1 MSTICKKFED
11 SRGTLIFPIKDGKYS
26 DSKECNLKECTLSIN
41 HKNVFRGLHINS
53 FAKIITCINGS
64 FIDIILDPKQSNPE
78 VKYFPIKQGEQVYC
92 PAGYAHGFISL
103 EDNSILSY
111 YIEEAFE
118 NEVGGLLNYKDP
130 ILNILNNIPVKEH
143 ELILNEKDL
152 TAPYLQYDHF
162 IIGAKGFIGSNIYN
176 ELINSNK
183 KVYVLDY
190 RLNQTESIEN
200 EIKLR
205 NPKYLIC
212 AAGLTGTPNTKWC
225 DTHKKETLMTN
236 VIEQINLL
244 NLCNKYSIHCTLIG
258 TGCIFNY
265 SKNEYSQIDTGND
278 FTNYYSESRILLE
291 KLVKEFHNYLFLRI
305 NYPYSTKSSNVNNPK
320 NLINKLINYEKI
332 EMCNLSATNLDTLL
346 PELIKYL
353 DNNITGIVNF
363 VNEDQ
368 INTVTLITDYYKDNN
383 MPFNKEI
390 IKSERFTPKLLGC
403 SKL

>member
-1 MSTICKKFED
+1 MLSVCNRFED
-11 SRGTLIFPIKDGKYS
+11 LRGLLIFPIKDNKYS

-41 HKNVFRGLHINS
+41 YKNVFRGFHVNS

-64 FIDIILDPKQSNPE
+64 FIDIIFNPKQINPE
-78 VKYFPIKQGEQVYC
+78 VKYFSIKQGDQVNC

-103 EDNSILSY
+103 ENNSILSY

-118 NEVGGLLNYKDP
+118 NEIGGLVNYEDP
-130 ILNILNNIPVKEH
+130 ILNIFNNIPFKKH

-152 TAPYLQYDHF
+152 NAPYLQYDYF

-176 ELINSNK
+176 ELINSHK
-183 KVYVLDY
+183 KVYILNY
-190 RLNQTESIEN
+190 RLNQLESIEN

-212 AAGLTGTPNTKWC
+212 AAGITGIPNTKWC
-225 DTHKKETLMTN
+225 DTHKKETLITN
-236 VIEQINLL
+236 VIEQINIL

-258 TGCIFNY
+258 TGSIFNN
-265 SKNEYSQIDTGND
+265 SKDEYLHNDIGND

-291 KLVKEFHNYLFLRI
+291 KLVQEFDNYLFLRI
-305 NYPYSTKSSNVNNPK
+305 NYPYSTKSSNINNPK

-363 VNEDQ
+363 VNKEK
-368 INTVTLITDYYKDNN
+368 INTITLITDYYKENN
-383 MPFNKEI
+383 MYFDKKI
-390 IKSERFTPKLLGC
+390 IKSERFTPKLISNL
-403 SKL
+403 K

>member
-1 MSTICKKFED
+1 MATTCKKFED

-64 FIDIILDPKQSNPE
+64 FIDIILDPKESNPE

-118 NEVGGLLNYKDP
+118 NEIGGLLNYKDP

-143 ELILNEKDL
+143 QLILNEKDL
-152 TAPYLQYDHF
+152 TAPYLQYDYF

-176 ELINSNK
+176 ELSNSNK
-183 KVYVLDY
+183 KVYVLNY
-190 RLNQTESIEN
+190 RMNEIEKIEN

-205 NPKYLIC
+205 NPKYFIC
-212 AAGLTGTPNTKWC
+212 AAGLTGNPNTKWC

-236 VIEQINLL
+236 VIDQINIL
-244 NLCNKYSIHCTLIG
+244 NICNKHNIHCTLIG
-258 TGCIFNY
+258 SGCIFNDD
-265 SKNEYSQIDTGND
+265 KNEYTCNDLGND
-278 FTNYYSESRILLE
+278 YTNYYSESRILLE
-291 KLVKEFHNYLFLRI
+291 KLVKEFDNYLLLRI
-305 NYPYSTKSSNVNNPK
+305 NYPYSFKTEYINNTK
-320 NLINKLINYEKI
+320 NLLTKLINYEKI
-332 EMCNLSATNLDTLL
+332 EDCNLSATNLDETISILL
-346 PELIKYL
+346 NMIE
-353 DNNITGIVNF
+353 DNKIGIVNC
-363 VNEDQ
+363 VNKEQ
-368 INTVTLITDYYKDNN
+368 INTVSLIKLYYNENDLT
-383 MPFNKEI
+383 FNKEI
-390 IKSERFTPKLLGC
+390 IQSNKYCPKLISDLF
-403 SKL
+403 

>member
-1 MSTICKKFED
+1 MCKKYED

-26 DSKECNLKECTLSIN
+26 NLKTCNVKECTLSIN
-41 HKNVFRGLHINS
+41 NKNVFRGLHINS

-64 FIDIILDPKQSNPE
+64 FIDIICDPNQLKPE
-78 VKYFPIKQGEQVYC
+78 VKYFHIKQGEQVYC

-111 YIEEAFE
+111 YIEEVFE

-130 ILNILNNIPVKEH
+130 ILNILNNISVKEH

-152 TAPYLQYDHF
+152 TAPYLQYDYF

-190 RLNQTESIEN
+190 RLNQIESIEN

-212 AAGLTGTPNTKWC
+212 AAGLTETPNTKWC

-236 VIEQINLL
+236 IIEQINLL
-244 NLCNKYSIHCTLIG
+244 NLCNKYSIHFTLIG
-258 TGCIFNY
+258 SGCIFNN
-265 SKNEYSQIDTGND
+265 SKNEYTNEDIGND
-278 FTNYYSESRILLE
+278 FSNYYSESRILLE
-291 KLVKEFHNYLFLRI
+291 KLVKEFNNYLLLRI
-305 NYPYSTKSSNVNNPK
+305 NYPYSTKKINIDNPK
-320 NLINKLINYEKI
+320 NLINKLINNEKI
-332 EMCNLSATNLDTLL
+332 EMFNLSATNLDKLL

-353 DNNITGIVNF
+353 DNKITGIINF
-363 VNEDQ
+363 VNEEKID
-368 INTVTLITDYYKDNN
+368 TFTLITDYYKENCLI
-383 MPFNKEI
+383 FNKEVI
-390 IKSERFTPKLLGC
+390 RSDKFTPKLIAFSL
-403 SKL
+403 